1 MVVEPAVCKV
11 ARPGLEAEK
20 MATLLFDELQFVEEV
35 TSWPFNVALNC
46 RVVPFVERLTV
57 WFAGEMVSVLE
68 VEPTVSAEEP
78 VTPPSVAVMVAV
90 PEPTPL
96 AKPELVMVAM
106 AGAEELQVRLWSEAF
121 VPSLL
126 TPVAVNCSVE
136 PMLTEEFCGATVMEV
151 RVGLTK
157 KPRQETPA
165 SATSTASANNGN
177 TGGFDISQDSPPR
190 WAMSCKWSRC
200 VHFSKPERR
209 ES

>member
-1 MVVEPAVCKV
+1 MVVEPAVCKL

-68 VEPTVSAEEP
+68 VEPTVSVEEP

-96 AKPELVMVAM
+96 ARPELVTLAM
-106 AGAEELQVRLWSEAF
+106 LLAEVVHVRLWSDAL

-126 TPVAVNCSVE
+126 TPVAVNCRVA
-136 PMLTEEFCGATVMEV
+136 PIFTEAFCGATVMDV
-151 RVGLTK
+151 KVGLTK
-157 KPRQETPA
+157 KPRQETPPRATRKA
-165 SATSTASANNGN
+165 SASSGSTGLFGIVQDSTAQQGQGS
-177 TGGFDISQDSPPR
+177 
-190 WAMSCKWSRC
+190 M
-200 VHFSKPERR
+200 
-209 ES
+209 